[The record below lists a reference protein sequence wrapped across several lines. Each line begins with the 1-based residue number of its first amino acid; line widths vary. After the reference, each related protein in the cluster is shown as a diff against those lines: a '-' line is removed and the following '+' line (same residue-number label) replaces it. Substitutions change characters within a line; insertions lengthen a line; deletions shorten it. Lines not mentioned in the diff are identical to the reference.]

1 MMEKRC
7 ISSKNAPPAVGPYSH
22 AVAAGGFLFLSG
34 QGAMAPDGSG
44 LQRGDIESETR
55 QTLDNIKAVLSDA
68 GSSLAQV
75 VKMTVYLKDMENFA
89 TMNAVYKEY
98 FPENPP
104 ARTCIQAGRLPLDFQ
119 VEMDAIA
126 MLPND

>member
-1 MMEKRC
+1 MEKRC
-7 ISSKNAPPAVGPYSH
+7 IIAKNAPPAVGPYSH
-22 AVAAGGFLFLSG
+22 ALAAGNLLFLSG

-55 QTLDNIKAVLSDA
+55 QTLDNIKAVLTDA

-89 TMNAVYKEY
+89 AMNAVYKEY

>member
-1 MMEKRC
+1 MEKRC
-7 ISSKNAPPAVGPYSH
+7 ISAKNAPPAVGPYSH

-55 QTLDNIKAVLSDA
+55 RTLENIKAVLNDA

-89 TMNAVYKEY
+89 AMNAVYKEY

>member
-1 MMEKRC
+1 MEKTC
-7 ISSKNAPPAVGPYSH
+7 VFSKNAPPAAGPYSH
-22 AVAAGGFLFLSG
+22 AVTAGNLLFLSG

-44 LQRGDIESETR
+44 IQRGTIESETR
-55 QTLDNIKAVLSDA
+55 QTLENIKTVLNDA

-89 TMNAVYKEY
+89 AMNAIYKEY

-126 MLPND
+126 ILPNA

>member
-1 MMEKRC
+1 MEKRC
-7 ISSKNAPPAVGPYSH
+7 ISAKNAPPAVGPYSH

-55 QTLDNIKAVLSDA
+55 QTLENIKAVLLDS

-89 TMNAVYKEY
+89 AMNAVYKEY
-98 FPENPP
+98 FAENPP